1 MLAKRCRRRRR
12 SSLPG
17 RLRLPR
23 CGKGTPVN
31 KQEFVETLA
40 ERCELSQAAAGRTLD
55 AILDSLTEAMSDGEE
70 VRFTGF
76 GTFSSPRRRAR
87 DAVNP
92 QDPSQKIRIRAK
104 HVPKFKPGA
113 SLRAAISE
121 ASGPAAAAAASRTDA
136 RTGGDE
142 RSAAAQT
149 PAAAT
154 SSGTPGDWVPLGRRS

>member
-1 MLAKRCRRRRR
+1 LK
-12 SSLPG
+12 
-17 RLRLPR
+17 LPR

-31 KQEFVETLA
+31 KQQFIETLA

-92 QDPSQKIRIRAK
+92 QDPTQKIRIRAK

-113 SLRAAISE
+113 SLRAAISD
-121 ASGPAAAAAASRTDA
+121 ASGPAAAAASRSDD
-136 RTGGDE
+136 RKGGDE

-154 SSGTPGDWVPLGRRS
+154 SSGAPGDWVPLGRRS

>member
-1 MLAKRCRRRRR
+1 VLAARTVGCRRF
-12 SSLPG
+12 SLPG
-17 RLRLPR
+17 RFRLPR

-31 KQEFVETLA
+31 KQEFVESLA

-55 AILDSLTEAMSDGEE
+55 AILESLTQAMTDGEE

-92 QDPSQKIRIRAK
+92 QDPTQKIRIRAK

-121 ASGPAAAAAASRTDA
+121 ASGPADTAAASPTDD
-136 RTGGDE
+136 RNGGDE
-142 RSAAAQT
+142 RSAPAQT

-154 SSGTPGDWVPLGRRS
+154 SSGESGEWVPLGRRS